1 MRVATIPLQQT
12 TAISIQRAQ
21 QKLAVTQAQLSTG
34 KKAPDLAAL
43 GSEAVRT
50 LSAHTL
56 LAKQEAHAETATRL
70 GTTLT
75 LYETSITA
83 IENGSMD
90 LGTRLATAVGTGE
103 SAGLGEAISAAFDQ
117 FRAMLN
123 TTEGGLPLFGGGIST
138 SPVTATTIDQLAG
151 TTASDHFDDGDAIA
165 RARVGDGLDL
175 NYGITASEIGLGM
188 TDIYRQ
194 LVEAGPYGDRLT
206 DAQKTAL
213 TSIKDQ
219 LDDAVTGI
227 RTVNAEN
234 GRRLA
239 QAETLVDRSNERALV
254 LKDIIS
260 RNEDADLAQ
269 VAMDLA
275 MHKTTLEASYSVFT
289 QLNELSLLNYLR

>member
-21 QKLAVTQAQLSTG
+21 EKLSVTQAQLSTG

-56 LAKQEAHAETATRL
+56 LAKQEAHAQTATRL
-70 GTTLT
+70 GTTLS

-90 LGTRLATAVGTGE
+90 LGNRLSLAVGTGE

-117 FRAMLN
+117 FRSMLN
-123 TTEGGLPLFGGGIST
+123 TSEGGLPLFGGGIST
-138 SPVTATTIDQLAG
+138 GPYTPSKIEDLVGLP
-151 TTASDHFDDGDAIA
+151 ASTHFQDGEAIA

-175 NYGITASEIGLGM
+175 NYGITASELGVEM
-188 TDIYRQ
+188 TEVYRS
-194 LVEAGPYGDRLT
+194 LIEAGPFGERLT

-213 TSIKDQ
+213 TSIKIQ

-227 RTVNAEN
+227 RQLNAEN

-239 QAETLVDRSNERALV
+239 QTETLVDRANERALV
-254 LKDIIS
+254 LKDVIS

-289 QLNELSLLNYLR
+289 QLNELSLLNYMR

>member
-21 QKLAVTQAQLSTG
+21 EKLSVTQAQLSTG

-56 LAKQEAHAETATRL
+56 LAKQEAHAQTATRL
-70 GTTLT
+70 GTTLS

-90 LGTRLATAVGTGE
+90 LGNRLSLAVGTGE

-117 FRAMLN
+117 FRSMLN
-123 TTEGGLPLFGGGIST
+123 TSEGGLPLFGGGIST
-138 SPVTATTIDQLAG
+138 DPYTPSKIEDLTGLA
-151 TTASDHFDDGDAIA
+151 ASTHFEDGQAIA

-175 NYGITASEIGLGM
+175 NYGITASELGLEM
-188 TDIYRQ
+188 TKVYRS
-194 LVEAGPYGDRLT
+194 LVEAGPFGERLT

-213 TSIKDQ
+213 TTIKGQ

-227 RTVNAEN
+227 RQINAEN

-239 QAETLVDRSNERALV
+239 QTETLVDRANERALV
-254 LKDIIS
+254 LKDVIS

-289 QLNELSLLNYLR
+289 QLNELSLLNYMR

>member
-56 LAKQEAHAETATRL
+56 LAKQEAHAQTATRL
-70 GTTLT
+70 GTTLS

-90 LGTRLATAVGTGE
+90 LGNRLATAVGTGE
-103 SAGLGEAISAAFDQ
+103 AAGLGEAISAAFDQ
-117 FRAMLN
+117 FRSMLN
-123 TTEGGLPLFGGGIST
+123 TSEGGLPLFGGGISGEPYT
-138 SPVTATTIDQLAG
+138 PSKIEELSGLPAA
-151 TTASDHFDDGDAIA
+151 DHFVDGTAIA

-175 NYGITASEIGLGM
+175 NYGITASELGIEM
-188 TDIYRQ
+188 TKVYRN
-194 LVEAGPYGDRLT
+194 LVEAGPFGERLT

-213 TSIKDQ
+213 TDIKIQ
-219 LDDAVTGI
+219 LDGAVAGI
-227 RTVNAEN
+227 RRVNAEN

-239 QAETLVDRSNERALV
+239 QTDTLIDRANERALV
-254 LKDIIS
+254 LKDVIS

-275 MHKTTLEASYSVFT
+275 MHKTALEASYSVFT

>member
-21 QKLAVTQAQLSTG
+21 EKLSVTQAQLSTG

-56 LAKQEAHAETATRL
+56 LAKQEAHAQTATRL
-70 GTTLT
+70 GTTLS

-83 IENGSMD
+83 IENGSME
-90 LGTRLATAVGTGE
+90 LGNRLSLAVGTGE
-103 SAGLGEAISAAFDQ
+103 AAGLGEAISAAFDQ
-117 FRAMLN
+117 FRSMLN
-123 TTEGGLPLFGGGIST
+123 TSEGGLPLFGGGIST
-138 SPVTATTIDQLAG
+138 DPYTPSKIEDLVGVA
-151 TTASDHFDDGDAIA
+151 ASAQFQDGEAIA

-175 NYGITASEIGLGM
+175 NYGITASELGLEM
-188 TDIYRQ
+188 TKVYRS
-194 LVEAGPYGDRLT
+194 LVEAGPFGEMLT

-213 TSIKDQ
+213 TDIKGQ
-219 LDDAVTGI
+219 LDDAVSGI
-227 RTVNAEN
+227 RRLNAEN

-239 QAETLVDRSNERALV
+239 QTETLVDRANERALV
-254 LKDIIS
+254 LKDVIS

-289 QLNELSLLNYLR
+289 QLNELSLLNYMR

>member
-21 QKLAVTQAQLSTG
+21 EKLSVTQAQLSTG

-56 LAKQEAHAETATRL
+56 LAKQEAHAQTATRL
-70 GTTLT
+70 GTTLS

-90 LGTRLATAVGTGE
+90 LGNRLSLAVGTGD

-117 FRAMLN
+117 FRSMLN
-123 TTEGGLPLFGGGIST
+123 TSEGGLPLFGGGIST
-138 SPVTATTIDQLAG
+138 DPYTPSKIEDLAG
-151 TTASDHFDDGDAIA
+151 LAASTHFNDGEAIA
-165 RARVGDGLDL
+165 RARVGDGLDV
-175 NYGITASEIGLGM
+175 NYGITASELGLEM
-188 TDIYRQ
+188 TKVYRD
-194 LVEAGPYGDRLT
+194 LVQAGPFGETLT

-213 TSIKDQ
+213 TTIKGQ
-219 LDDAVTGI
+219 LDDAVSGI
-227 RTVNAEN
+227 RKLNAEN

-239 QAETLVDRSNERALV
+239 QTETLVDRANERALV
-254 LKDIIS
+254 LKDVIS

-289 QLNELSLLNYLR
+289 QLNELSLLNYMR

>member
-12 TAISIQRAQ
+12 TALSMQRAQ
-21 QKLAVTQAQLSTG
+21 QKLTATQAQLSTG

-56 LAKQEAHAETATRL
+56 LAKQEAHAQNATRL
-70 GTTLT
+70 GTTLS

-83 IENGSMD
+83 VENGSME
-90 LGTRLATAVGTGE
+90 LGQRLATAVGTGE
-103 SAGLGEAISAAFDQ
+103 SAGLGEAIAASFDQ
-117 FRAMLN
+117 FRSMLN
-123 TTEGGLPLFGGGIST
+123 ATEGGLPLFGGGIVGTPFVPSKL
-138 SPVTATTIDQLAG
+138 SDLTTIPDADQFVDG
-151 TTASDHFDDGDAIA
+151 TAIS

-175 NYGITASEIGLGM
+175 DYGITASRLGKDM
-188 TDIYRQ
+188 VKVYKDLLAT
-194 LVEAGPYGDRLT
+194 GPFGDRLT

-213 TSIKDQ
+213 TTIKGD
-219 LDDAVTGI
+219 LDKAVAGI

-239 QAETLVDRSNERALV
+239 QTDTLTDRANERALV
-254 LKDIIS
+254 LKDVIS

-275 MHKTTLEASYSVFT
+275 MHKTTLQASYSVFT

>member
-12 TAISIQRAQ
+12 TAISIQRSQ
-21 QKLAVTQAQLSTG
+21 QKLAITQAQLSTG

-56 LAKQEAHAETATRL
+56 LAKQESHAQNATRL
-70 GTTLT
+70 GTTLS

-83 IENGSMD
+83 IENGSME
-90 LGTRLATAVGTGE
+90 LGNRIATAVGTRE

-117 FRAMLN
+117 FRSMLN
-123 TTEGGLPLFGGGIST
+123 TSEGGLPLFGGGISGEPFTT
-138 SPVTATTIDQLAG
+138 SKVEDLTGLPAT
-151 TTASDHFDDGDAIA
+151 DHFEDGTAIA

-175 NYGITASEIGLGM
+175 NYGITASELGTEM
-188 TDIYRQ
+188 TAVYRS
-194 LVEAGPYGDRLT
+194 LVEAGPYGETLT
-206 DAQKTAL
+206 DAQKTTL
-213 TSIKDQ
+213 TNIKIQ
-219 LDDAVTGI
+219 LDEAVSGI
-227 RTVNAEN
+227 RRINAEN

-239 QAETLVDRSNERALV
+239 QTDTLIDRANERALV
-254 LKDIIS
+254 LKDVIS

-289 QLNELSLLNYLR
+289 QLNELSLLNYMR

>member
-56 LAKQEAHAETATRL
+56 LAKQEAHAQTATRL
-70 GTTLT
+70 GTTLS

-83 IENGSMD
+83 IENGSME
-90 LGTRLATAVGTGE
+90 LGNRLATAVGTRE

-117 FRAMLN
+117 FRSMLN
-123 TTEGGLPLFGGGIST
+123 TSEGGLPLFGGGISGEPYT
-138 SPVTATTIDQLAG
+138 PSKIEKLSGLPAA
-151 TTASDHFDDGDAIA
+151 DHFVDGTAIA

-175 NYGITASEIGLGM
+175 NYGITASELGIEM
-188 TDIYRQ
+188 TKVYRN
-194 LVEAGPYGDRLT
+194 LVDAGPFGELLT

-213 TSIKDQ
+213 TDIKIQ
-219 LDDAVTGI
+219 LDGAVAGI
-227 RTVNAEN
+227 RRVNAEN

-239 QAETLVDRSNERALV
+239 QTDTLVDRANERALV
-254 LKDIIS
+254 LKDVIS

-275 MHKTTLEASYSVFT
+275 MHKTSLEASYSVFT

>member
-21 QKLAVTQAQLSTG
+21 QKLSVTQAQLSTG

-50 LSAHTL
+50 LSAHSL
-56 LAKQEAHAETATRL
+56 LAKQEAHAQTATRL
-70 GTTLT
+70 GTTLS

-83 IENGSMD
+83 IENGSME
-90 LGTRLATAVGTGE
+90 LGNRLSLAVGTGE
-103 SAGLGEAISAAFDQ
+103 AAGLDEAISAAFDQ
-117 FRAMLN
+117 FRSMLN
-123 TTEGGLPLFGGGIST
+123 TSEGGLPLFGGGISGAPYIP
-138 SPVTATTIDQLAG
+138 SKIGDLVGTAA
-151 TTASDHFDDGDAIA
+151 ADHFVDGEAIA

-175 NYGITASEIGLGM
+175 NYGITASELGLEM
-188 TDIYRQ
+188 TDIYRR
-194 LVEAGPYGDRLT
+194 LVEAGPFGERLT
-206 DAQKTAL
+206 DAQKTTL
-213 TSIKDQ
+213 TDIKVQ
-219 LDDAVTGI
+219 LDDAVGGI
-227 RTVNAEN
+227 RRLNAEN

-239 QAETLVDRSNERALV
+239 QTDTLIDRANERALV
-254 LKDIIS
+254 LKDVIS

-289 QLNELSLLNYLR
+289 QLNELSLLNYMR

>member
-12 TAISIQRAQ
+12 TAISIQRSQ

-56 LAKQEAHAETATRL
+56 LAKQESHAQNATRL
-70 GTTLT
+70 GTTLS

-83 IENGSMD
+83 IENGSME
-90 LGTRLATAVGTGE
+90 LGNRIATAVGTRE

-117 FRAMLN
+117 FRSMLN
-123 TTEGGLPLFGGGIST
+123 TSEGGLPLFGGGISGEPFTT
-138 SPVTATTIDQLAG
+138 SKVEDLTGLPAT
-151 TTASDHFDDGDAIA
+151 DHFEDGTAIA

-175 NYGITASEIGLGM
+175 NYGITASELGTEM
-188 TDIYRQ
+188 TAVYRS
-194 LVEAGPYGDRLT
+194 LVEAGPFGETLT
-206 DAQKTAL
+206 DAQKTTL
-213 TSIKDQ
+213 TNIKIQ
-219 LDDAVTGI
+219 LDDAVSGI
-227 RTVNAEN
+227 RRINAEN

-239 QAETLVDRSNERALV
+239 QTDTLIDRANERALV
-254 LKDIIS
+254 LKDVIS

-289 QLNELSLLNYLR
+289 QLNELSLLNYMR

>member
-12 TAISIQRAQ
+12 SALSIQRAQ
-21 QKLAVTQAQLSTG
+21 QKLSVTQAQLSTG

-117 FRAMLN
+117 FRSMLN
-123 TTEGGLPLFGGGIST
+123 TTEGGLPLFGGGI
-138 SPVTATTIDQLAG
+138 AG
-151 TTASDHFDDGDAIA
+151 YPYTPAKIEDLVGVPAAAQFEDGQAIA

-175 NYGITASEIGLGM
+175 NYGITASELGKEM
-188 TDIYRQ
+188 SKVYRA

-213 TSIKDQ
+213 TGIKDQ
-219 LDDAVTGI
+219 LDDAVAGI
-227 RTVNAEN
+227 RTINAEN

-239 QAETLVDRSNERALV
+239 QTETLVDRANERALV

-289 QLNELSLLNYLR
+289 QLNELSLLNYMR

>member
-21 QKLAVTQAQLSTG
+21 EKLSVTQAQLSTG

-56 LAKQEAHAETATRL
+56 LAKQEAHAQTATRL
-70 GTTLT
+70 GTTLS

-83 IENGSMD
+83 IENGSME
-90 LGTRLATAVGTGE
+90 LGNRLSLAVGTGE
-103 SAGLGEAISAAFDQ
+103 AAGLDEAISAAFDQ
-117 FRAMLN
+117 FRSMLN
-123 TTEGGLPLFGGGIST
+123 TSEGGLPLFGGGISGAPYT
-138 SPVTATTIDQLAG
+138 PSKIGDLIGTAAE
-151 TTASDHFDDGDAIA
+151 DHFVDGEAIA

-175 NYGITASEIGLGM
+175 NYGITASELGVEM
-188 TDIYRQ
+188 TDIYRS
-194 LVEAGPYGDRLT
+194 LVEAGPFGERLT
-206 DAQKTAL
+206 DAQKATL
-213 TSIKDQ
+213 TTIKSQ
-219 LDDAVTGI
+219 LDDAVGGI
-227 RTVNAEN
+227 RRLNAEN

-239 QAETLVDRSNERALV
+239 QTETLVDRANERALV
-254 LKDIIS
+254 LKDVIS

>member
-12 TAISIQRAQ
+12 TAISIQRSQ

-56 LAKQEAHAETATRL
+56 LAKQEAHAQNATRL
-70 GTTLT
+70 GTTLS

-83 IENGSMD
+83 IENGSME
-90 LGTRLATAVGTGE
+90 LGNRIATAVGTRE

-117 FRAMLN
+117 FRSMLN
-123 TTEGGLPLFGGGIST
+123 TSEGGLPLFGGGISGEPFTT
-138 SPVTATTIDQLAG
+138 SKVEDLTGLPAT
-151 TTASDHFDDGDAIA
+151 DHFVDGTAIA

-175 NYGITASEIGLGM
+175 NYGITASELGTEM
-188 TDIYRQ
+188 TAVYRS
-194 LVEAGPYGDRLT
+194 LVEAGPYGETLT
-206 DAQKTAL
+206 DAQKTTL
-213 TSIKDQ
+213 TNIKIQ
-219 LDDAVTGI
+219 LDDAVSGI
-227 RTVNAEN
+227 RRINAEN

-239 QAETLVDRSNERALV
+239 QTDTLIDRANERALV
-254 LKDIIS
+254 LKDVIS

-289 QLNELSLLNYLR
+289 QLNELSLLNYMR

>member
-12 TAISIQRAQ
+12 SALSIQRAQ

-56 LAKQEAHAETATRL
+56 LAKQEAHSQTATRL

-123 TTEGGLPLFGGGIST
+123 TTEGGLPLFGGGIAT
-138 SPVTATTIDQLAG
+138 SPVTATSIDALVG
-151 TTASDHFDDGDAIA
+151 TTPADHFEDGDAIA

-194 LVEAGPYGDRLT
+194 LVEAGPFGDRLT

-213 TSIKDQ
+213 TSIKIQ
-219 LDDAVTGI
+219 LDDAVAGI

-239 QAETLVDRSNERALV
+239 QTDTLIDRADERALV

-289 QLNELSLLNYLR
+289 QLNELSLLNYMR

>member
-21 QKLAVTQAQLSTG
+21 EKLSVTQAQLSTG

-50 LSAHTL
+50 LSAHAL
-56 LAKQEAHAETATRL
+56 LAKQEAHAQTATRL
-70 GTTLT
+70 GTTLS

-90 LGTRLATAVGTGE
+90 LGNRLSLAVGTGE
-103 SAGLGEAISAAFDQ
+103 AAGLSEAISAAFDQ
-117 FRAMLN
+117 FRSMLN
-123 TTEGGLPLFGGGIST
+123 TSEGGLPLFGGGIST
-138 SPVTATTIDQLAG
+138 DPYTPSKIEDLVGAA
-151 TTASDHFDDGDAIA
+151 ASAHFQDGEAIA

-175 NYGITASEIGLGM
+175 NYGITASELGLEM
-188 TDIYRQ
+188 TKVYRS
-194 LVEAGPYGDRLT
+194 LVEAGPFGENLT
-206 DAQKTAL
+206 DAQKTTL
-213 TSIKDQ
+213 TNIKIQ
-219 LDDAVTGI
+219 LDDAVSGI
-227 RTVNAEN
+227 RRLNAEN

-239 QAETLVDRSNERALV
+239 QTDTLVDRANERTLV
-254 LKDIIS
+254 LKDVIS

-289 QLNELSLLNYLR
+289 QLNELSLLSYLR